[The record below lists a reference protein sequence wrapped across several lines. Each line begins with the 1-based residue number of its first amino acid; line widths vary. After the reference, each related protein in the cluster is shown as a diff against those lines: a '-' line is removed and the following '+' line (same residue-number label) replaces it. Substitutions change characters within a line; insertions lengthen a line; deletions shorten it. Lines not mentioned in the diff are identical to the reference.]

1 MVFLFLKNYKEI
13 FKFLLNYK
21 VEVEKM
27 RNNGKNY
34 EEMIVNKLNNKKISE
49 LSEFWRKIIK
59 EMFDVADDNE
69 IVSARVIGKSCKTD
83 IEIYCM
89 DKKINISVKTG
100 DHNSFHQENIFQLL
114 DFLHKSGVSQRTLNI
129 IKFYHFGDG
138 TIDGTGS
145 KRMDAAEIKL
155 KYAKLIREAN
165 EEINKREIIENVFE
179 RFVTKGVKES
189 YQKIDYVYYGDTE
202 FGYLVTP
209 DELLQYALRHRCM
222 FLSGLHF
229 GPLNYQPYKR
239 LLNSQKG
246 AEKDRYLV
254 QIKWIGLLSDIQK
267 IKLQYSY

>member
-1 MVFLFLKNYKEI
+1 MVFLFLQNYKEI

-114 DFLHKSGVSQRTLNI
+114 DFLHKSG
-129 IKFYHFGDG
+129 
-138 TIDGTGS
+138 
-145 KRMDAAEIKL
+145 
-155 KYAKLIREAN
+155 
-165 EEINKREIIENVFE
+165 
-179 RFVTKGVKES
+179 
-189 YQKIDYVYYGDTE
+189 
-202 FGYLVTP
+202 YLVSRYSLAFLTAYKLAP
-209 DELLQYALRHRCM
+209 ISNEYLLC
-222 FLSGLHF
+222 S
-229 GPLNYQPYKR
+229 
-239 LLNSQKG
+239 S
-246 AEKDRYLV
+246 V
-254 QIKWIGLLSDIQK
+254 
-267 IKLQYSY
+267 